1 MYKLNEIQVM
11 LLEGERDG
19 RRVIRYAL
27 HELGFANLQECSDSD
42 RARDL
47 IAGHNPQLLIVD
59 LDSGTDP
66 TCSVVRD
73 IRHQRFGNDPF
84 VVSMST
90 TWNPASNI
98 IQQALDCGVDDIVVK
113 PISVDILARRVTN
126 LIENRKLFIAN
137 ELYVGPDRRQKPRL
151 APDEPPLVRV
161 PNTLRYKA
169 TGDPTAALNP
179 SAMQGAL
186 DAIVLQKIQHLSIE
200 VTRLASRLEQLCL
213 VDGEDRRTHEL
224 MITMSR
230 LVHKIASYVA
240 KRQDAR
246 LIEIGRSMTNLME
259 IILRAPTPFRERFEI
274 LGLHSQAVTAA
285 LLDRDGAA
293 KAVARALE
301 RVTRYVE
308 DQAKTKR
315 PAASRASLPR

>member
-1 MYKLNEIQVM
+1 M

-27 HELGFANLQECSDSD
+27 HELGFSRLQECSDSD

-47 IAGHNPQLLIVD
+47 IAGHNPQLLIID
-59 LDSGTDP
+59 LDSGVEP
-66 TCSVVRD
+66 TCAVVRD

-90 TWNPASNI
+90 TWNPASTTV
-98 IQQALDCGVDDIVVK
+98 QQALDCGVDDIVVK

-126 LIENRKLFIAN
+126 LIENRKLFVATDT
-137 ELYVGPDRRQKPRL
+137 YVGPDRRQKPRL

-161 PNTLRYKA
+161 PNTLRHKA
-169 TGDPTAALNP
+169 TGDPTAALSP
-179 SAMQGAL
+179 TAMQAAI
-186 DAIVLQKIQHLSIE
+186 DAIVLQRIQHLSIE
-200 VTRLASRLEQLCL
+200 ATKLASRLEQYCL
-213 VDGEDRRTHEL
+213 ADGKGRNMEESVL
-224 MITMSR
+224 VMSQ
-230 LVHKIASYVA
+230 LVHKIASYIGD
-240 KRQDAR
+240 RQDPR
-246 LIEIGRSMTNLME
+246 LVEIGGSMTNLME
-259 IILRAPTPFRERFEI
+259 IILRAPTPIRERFEI

-308 DQAKTKR
+308 DQASAKR
-315 PAASRASLPR
+315 PAARRVAYHR